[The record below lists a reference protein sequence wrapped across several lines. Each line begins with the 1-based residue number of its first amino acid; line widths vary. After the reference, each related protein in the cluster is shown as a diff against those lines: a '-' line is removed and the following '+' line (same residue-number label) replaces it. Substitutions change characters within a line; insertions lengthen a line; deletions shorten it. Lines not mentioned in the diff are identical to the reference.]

1 MATAVGG
8 GHFEAPP
15 NESTSSSSRPFLFQ
29 ASPGNPLFLNSAGR
43 SCLDGIVNKFFPV
56 TLIHPQT
63 VSSAIV
69 PYTAD
74 DQKSFN
80 EVRFEMPCR
89 EEAPPPILG
98 FHFTNNHVFPSLIDV
113 LLLVNPKKAFFEKSN
128 QPGWIPKLRF
138 TDNGLTL
145 SLNNK
150 EGDYVAEFTNRFT
163 IFNQSPTN
171 LQTYAWTTLAQAG
184 LTGVGDSFK
193 DYKLRNW
200 TLLAMV
206 PDDDPKEW
214 DVLPN
219 NELARD

>member
-1 MATAVGG
+1 
-8 GHFEAPP
+8 
-15 NESTSSSSRPFLFQ
+15 
-29 ASPGNPLFLNSAGR
+29 
-43 SCLDGIVNKFFPV
+43 
-56 TLIHPQT
+56 
-63 VSSAIV
+63 
-69 PYTAD
+69 
-74 DQKSFN
+74 
-80 EVRFEMPCR
+80 
-89 EEAPPPILG
+89 
-98 FHFTNNHVFPSLIDV
+98 
-113 LLLVNPKKAFFEKSN
+113 
-128 QPGWIPKLRF
+128 
-138 TDNGLTL
+138 
-145 SLNNK
+145 
-150 EGDYVAEFTNRFT
+150 NRFT